1 MGWFFDFGYLIVAA
15 LILIGGFLWAGYATK
30 SSAMKAWGYM
40 FAVIMLTVFITE
52 GISAWFLPQHVTIS
66 NGFGQFF
73 SAHPIAGCLLLTA
86 WLGFAWAL
94 AVHLFTRK
102 QVGDNK

>member
-1 MGWFFDFGYLIVAA
+1 MIKAFFDFGYLILAA

-40 FAVIMLTVFITE
+40 FAVIM
-52 GISAWFLPQHVTIS
+52 

-86 WLGFAWAL
+86 WMGFCWAL
-94 AVHLFTRK
+94 TVHLFTRK